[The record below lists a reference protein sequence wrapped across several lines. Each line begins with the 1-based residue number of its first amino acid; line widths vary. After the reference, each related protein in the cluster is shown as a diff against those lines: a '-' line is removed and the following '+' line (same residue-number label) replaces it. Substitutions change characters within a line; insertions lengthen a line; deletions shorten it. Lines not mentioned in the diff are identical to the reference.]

1 MPGRVRKAPEIFDPS
16 PTKAAQ
22 SSPSDGTPRRA
33 ARKPRLPRS
42 ASAPPSAKPR
52 RTKALVAEK
61 AKKLVRSPKV
71 APAPANSAPLAE
83 EARKL
88 ELIKIKVLHGAS
100 VSWKE
105 VCETLGI
112 ESDEQ
117 TISAYKSVW
126 QRFKSKWAH
135 DVPAG
140 IDELETELQGKKE
153 RRDRGGALLREMD
166 VTHEELSPV
175 APEPVRLRT
184 SPPAAQPKQKAAM
197 KYFRINVYGASMVRG
212 VG

>member
-1 MPGRVRKAPEIFDPS
+1 M
-16 PTKAAQ
+16 
-22 SSPSDGTPRRA
+22 
-33 ARKPRLPRS
+33 
-42 ASAPPSAKPR
+42 
-52 RTKALVAEK
+52 
-61 AKKLVRSPKV
+61 
-71 APAPANSAPLAE
+71 
-83 EARKL
+83 
-88 ELIKIKVLHGAS
+88 
-100 VSWKE
+100 SWKE
-105 VCETLGI
+105 VCEALGS

-117 TISAYKSVW
+117 TIGAYKSVW

-197 KYFRINVYGASMVRG
+197 KYFRINVYGAGSGVRG
-212 VG
+212 GAGEGVVRGGLPPARKRPLSLPYLLPLRRRAQGPRRTQGRQRQGRGRFIREEEGH